1 MYDMLCVTKSWEI
14 TFFKRVLLSTGR
26 CGALKPGCAY
36 CLPALGQ
43 GSAGPEIWWDDT
55 EPGFL
60 HSPSWHHL
68 EKPPKHHHEL
78 SKSRRYDATFRRW
91 WEMAALL
98 PLRSSNA
105 GIIRPTVE
113 TRMSYSVKKNRV
125 WFDFSCVFLVP
136 CHLLESPLD
145 CSPTLWEPARWLV
158 QELRRRKVCPLPGR
172 RWTWATC
179 TRWGHTSL
187 ANSFSLLRTCSWS
200 SVGTWA
206 EIYPAACFLSDLW

>member
-1 MYDMLCVTKSWEI
+1 MHDMLCVTTSWEI
-14 TFFKRVLLSTGR
+14 TFLKKVLLLTGR

-43 GSAGPEIWWDDT
+43 GSAGPEIWWDDM

-113 TRMSYSVKKNRV
+113 TRMSYSVKKSSVIR
-125 WFDFSCVFLVP
+125 FFLRFSR
-136 CHLLESPLD
+136 
-145 CSPTLWEPARWLV
+145 TLSFIRISIGLFPHSMR
-158 QELRRRKVCPLPGR
+158 
-172 RWTWATC
+172 TS
-179 TRWGHTSL
+179 SL
-187 ANSFSLLRTCSWS
+187 ACP
-200 SVGTWA
+200 GTA
-206 EIYPAACFLSDLW
+206 